1 MSGIYYQTYDMHRLD
16 SKLAKEPYPRNSC
29 SPTVRVGIPR
39 HLEPKIRRISR
50 ASRIPEEVIVA
61 EAIRRGM
68 EMLAQP

>member
-1 MSGIYYQTYDMHRLD
+1 MSGRYYQTNYMHRLD
-16 SKLAKEPYPRNSC
+16 SKPAKEPTPGNPCRL
-29 SPTVRVGIPR
+29 TVRVGIPA

-68 EMLAQP
+68 EALAAN